1 MIALGSKNRGRN
13 AVATTTAQPDLTV
26 STSDGM
32 VRGTL
37 VNGVRTWRGIPY
49 AAPPIGGLRLRLPR
63 PVEPWEGVLD
73 AGRYGPVAPQERG
86 LPSMGAGRK
95 TPMDEDCL
103 TINVTAPVGEAPP
116 RPVLVYFHGGA
127 FTIGAASAPDYDGR
141 NLVERGDVVYVC
153 MNYRLGA
160 LGFMDFRRYST
171 PERPFD
177 VNVGLADQVAA
188 LRWVQRNIAA
198 FGGDPGNVT
207 VFGESAG
214 AMSITALMCVPSA
227 EGLFHRAF
235 VQSSAPSTAYGPG
248 LPEKWAASLI
258 ELLGVSEEDAP
269 NALATLPAQRLVK
282 AVGTLTRKVTPESEP
297 GARAVAP
304 VVDGEFLPLHPIDA
318 FRTGKAHR
326 IPLVIG
332 NMFREGALFDR
343 VQDILPTTEERIGTM
358 FARTEPELKEQ
369 VLAAYPGY
377 PSKRAAVDVGGD
389 VVFWLPSIQVA
400 EGHSAYAPTWSYR
413 FDYAPRMANLLGMG
427 ATHAMDI
434 PAVFGNYDDGLGR
447 FLTLLGGKRTAVSV
461 GNRFRGALLRF
472 ARTGGPGLWP
482 EYSVE
487 TRATKVFDGTD
498 NVIHD
503 PHRDRREAWN
513 GYRGYR

>member
-1 MIALGSKNRGRN
+1 M
-13 AVATTTAQPDLTV
+13 ATTTAQPDLTV

-171 PERPFD
+171 PERSFD

-214 AMSITALMCVPSA
+214 GMSITALMCVPSA

-343 VQDILPTTEERIGTM
+343 VQDILPTTEERIDTM

>member
-1 MIALGSKNRGRN
+1 M
-13 AVATTTAQPDLTV
+13 ATTTAPPDLTV
-26 STSDGM
+26 QTAEGT

-37 VNGVRTWRGIPY
+37 ADGVRTWRGIPY
-49 AAPPIGGLRLRLPR
+49 AAPPTGEARLRRPR
-63 PVEPWEGVLD
+63 PVQPWKGTLD
-73 AGRYGPVAPQERG
+73 AARYGPVPPQERG

-103 TINVTAPVGEAPP
+103 TINVTAPLHNAPP
-116 RPVLVYFHGGA
+116 RPVLVYFYGGA
-127 FTIGAASAPDYDGR
+127 FTIGAASSPAYDGR
-141 NLVERGDVVYVC
+141 NLVKHGDVVYVC

-160 LGFMDFRRYST
+160 LGWMDFRKYST
-171 PERPFD
+171 PGRPLD

-188 LRWVQRNIAA
+188 LRWVQRNIAG
-198 FGGDPGNVT
+198 FGGDPDNVT

-214 AMSITALMCVPSA
+214 GMSITALMCVPSA

-235 VQSSAPSTAYGPG
+235 VQSSAPATAYGPG
-248 LPEKWAASLI
+248 LPEKWAGTLMD
-258 ELLGVSEEDAP
+258 LMGVREQDAP
-269 NALATLPAQRLVK
+269 DALATLPAQRLVE
-282 AVGTLTRKVTPESEP
+282 AVGRLTRRVTPESEP

-318 FRTGKAHR
+318 FRAGKAHR

-343 VQDILPTTEERIGTM
+343 VQDILPTTVERIDTM
-358 FARTEPELKEQ
+358 FARTEPELKDQ

-377 PSKRAAVDVGGD
+377 PARRAAVDVGGD
-389 VVFWLPSIQVA
+389 AVFWLPSVQVA
-400 EGHSAYAPTWSYR
+400 EAHSAHAPTWSYR

-434 PAVFGNYDDGLGR
+434 PAVFGNYDDGVGR
-447 FLTLLGGKRTAVSV
+447 FLTLAGGRRTAVSV

-472 ARTGGPGLWP
+472 ARTGSPGLWP
-482 EYSVE
+482 GYNTG
-487 TRATKVFDGTD
+487 TRTTKIFDSTD
-498 NVIHD
+498 RVMLD
-503 PHRDRREAWN
+503 PHRARREAWN
-513 GYRGYR
+513 GYRGFR